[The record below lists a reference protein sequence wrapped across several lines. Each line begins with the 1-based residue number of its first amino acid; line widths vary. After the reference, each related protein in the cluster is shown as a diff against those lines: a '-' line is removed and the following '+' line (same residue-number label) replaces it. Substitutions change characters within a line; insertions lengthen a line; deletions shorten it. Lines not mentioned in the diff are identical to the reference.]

1 MSSYS
6 ASVARKHGFAVQGV
20 KMYTN
25 AKATVY
31 RLLNGKYE
39 RLYLPAVFWSA
50 NTSATTGKTG
60 TTESDALA
68 VYVPSE
74 LHLTPQKDLII
85 KGSVS
90 LTIDNSSDEAQS
102 LSVKRLFDGYDV
114 HTVMTCKVCD
124 YGSKRMRHT
133 ELTVK

>member
-1 MSSYS
+1 
-6 ASVARKHGFAVQGV
+6 
-20 KMYTN
+20 MYTN

-60 TTESDALA
+60 TTESDALT

-85 KGSVS
+85 KGSVPM
-90 LTIDNSSDEAQS
+90 TIDNSTDEAQS

-124 YGSKRMRHT
+124 YGSGLMRHT